1 MNVLTE
7 GDAFHLSPVVMG
19 DIYPNVE
26 DAKIILCATVVAH
39 VFINYAHHVSHFT
52 ETNSNIFPSLLLS
65 KII

>member
-19 DIYPNVE
+19 DIYQNVE

-39 VFINYAHHVSHFT
+39 VLLTMHIMCHILLKLIQ
-52 ETNSNIFPSLLLS
+52 IFFLLYS
-65 KII
+65 FPR